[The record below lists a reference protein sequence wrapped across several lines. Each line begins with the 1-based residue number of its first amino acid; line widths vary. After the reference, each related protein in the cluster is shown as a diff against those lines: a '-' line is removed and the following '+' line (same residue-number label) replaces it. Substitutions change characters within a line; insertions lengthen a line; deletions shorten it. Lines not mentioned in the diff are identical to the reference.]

1 MSDSAISQRTP
12 ESMPD
17 RRRFMGCAAVAAAA
31 AVSAIGLN
39 GESHAQTTAGESGS
53 GTPPPC
59 PIPPTSAKRGVWV
72 KRADPCQPDSGW
84 QAV

>member
-1 MSDSAISQRTP
+1 MSGSAINQHTP

-17 RRRFMGCAAVAAAA
+17 RRRFMGCA

-53 GTPPPC
+53 GILLPC
-59 PIPPTSAKRGVWV
+59 PVPPAFTKRGV
-72 KRADPCQPDSGW
+72 
-84 QAV
+84 

>member
-1 MSDSAISQRTP
+1 MSGSAINQHTP

-17 RRRFMGCAAVAAAA
+17 RRRFMGCAAAV
-31 AVSAIGLN
+31 VSAIGLN

-53 GTPPPC
+53 GTLPPC
-59 PIPPTSAKRGVWV
+59 PVPPTSTKRGVWV
-72 KRADPCQPDSGW
+72 KRADPCQPGSGW